1 MLLAERF
8 LGVAHQAQ
16 DCKTSVV
23 IRSAVGRYAHA
34 AGRPVE
40 QADPEDRLQFLNQC
54 GRGGFRH
61 AEAVRSPIYSTGVG
75 LLLYA
80 RDNTTA
86 ARGRRPSGKT
96 VIDRMKSWFQ
106 GNF

>member
-1 MLLAERF
+1 MEGTVELAEEVFHVPVR
-8 LGVAHQAQ
+8 LGLPQHV
-16 DCKTSVV
+16 T
-23 IRSAVGRYAHA
+23 G
-34 AGRPVE
+34 
-40 QADPEDRLQFLNQC
+40 L
-54 GRGGFRH
+54 
-61 AEAVRSPIYSTGVG
+61 AEAVKSPIYSTGVG

-80 RDNTTA
+80 RDNTAA